1 MNETTSA
8 AAVGAT
14 TGIVTFLVVL
24 AVVGLIV
31 GALARFALPG
41 RDDMSIWKTMAYG
54 VGGAFLGGMVSR
66 VLGVS
71 SVILGYVIAIAVAM
85 GLIWFFTRRK
95 KSS

>member
-14 TGIVTFLVVL
+14 AGIVTFLVVL

>member
-54 VGGAFLGGMVSR
+54 VSGAFLGGMVSR